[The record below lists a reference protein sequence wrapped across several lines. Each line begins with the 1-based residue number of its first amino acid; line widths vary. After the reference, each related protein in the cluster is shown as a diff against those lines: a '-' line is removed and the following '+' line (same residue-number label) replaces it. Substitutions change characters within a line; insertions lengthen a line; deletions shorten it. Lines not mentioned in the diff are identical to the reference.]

1 MEVRRINTIFTQ
13 EKSTLRKTFYDVSG
27 ENEEKSEGSVI
38 VYNVDDDDGI
48 YFERTYS
55 QKEKKLSDMLKK
67 YLQGFLAHN
76 EYLREV

>member
-1 MEVRRINTIFTQ
+1 MKSFGSGGKKHPKFKGKEILEVRRINTIFTQ

-55 QKEKKLSDMLKK
+55 
-67 YLQGFLAHN
+67 
-76 EYLREV
+76 

>member
-55 QKEKKLSDMLKK
+55 
-67 YLQGFLAHN
+67 
-76 EYLREV
+76 